1 MLLTDPD
8 HVPHHTAHI
17 NVDPDHT
24 LYIAHTNT
32 DPDHTLS
39 AGKIGGTKLW
49 RMSQSGCS
57 SECNLAVQHLQVT
70 IPMVYLPDPM
80 TGPQSMGVIMHHH
93 CKHMWRSQ
101 PQRWRSFS
109 LEAMV

>member
-17 NVDPDHT
+17 NADSDHT

-39 AGKIGGTKLW
+39 AGKIGGTKIMANEPKWL
-49 RMSQSGCS
+49 
-57 SECNLAVQHLQVT
+57 LQ
-70 IPMVYLPDPM
+70 
-80 TGPQSMGVIMHHH
+80 
-93 CKHMWRSQ
+93 
-101 PQRWRSFS
+101 
-109 LEAMV
+109 